1 MISSGYVLKYIPLV
15 SLIRLADTA
24 EIALEITIKLNH
36 MKTSTSI
43 KIKSMM
49 H

>member
-15 SLIRLADTA
+15 SLIMLADTA

-36 MKTSTSI
+36 MKTGLPLQS
-43 KIKSMM
+43 K
-49 H
+49 